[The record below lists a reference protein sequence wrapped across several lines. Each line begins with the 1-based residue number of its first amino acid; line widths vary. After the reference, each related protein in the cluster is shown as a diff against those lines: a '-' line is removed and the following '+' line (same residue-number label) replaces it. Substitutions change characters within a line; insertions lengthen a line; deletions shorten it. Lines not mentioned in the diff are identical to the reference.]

1 MITIQSYN
9 KDKTRAKVII
19 NDQAYIVHNNGNVYS
34 TRYNRFTK
42 MGSTRKDGYVVANFV
57 NANMFIHRVIAIT
70 FLNNPENKPQ
80 VNHINGLKSD
90 NRIENLE
97 WVTISENTIHA
108 YDVLKIN
115 LKLTHNHGKGVHWL
129 KSENKWLAYI
139 SIKGKQ
145 KNVGR
150 FATESEALI
159 ARTEALI
166 KKSNGEYTC

>member
-42 MGSTRKDGYVVANFV
+42 MGSTRKDGYVAASFANTS
-57 NANMFIHRVIAIT
+57 MFIHRVIAT
-70 FLNNPENKPQ
+70 AFLDNPENKPQ
-80 VNHINGLKSD
+80 VNHINGIKHD
-90 NRIENLE
+90 NRVENLE
-97 WVTISENTIHA
+97 WCTRSENMQHA
-108 YDVLKIN
+108 YHVIKSFRKERN
-115 LKLTHNHGKGVHWL
+115 NRGKGVYYL
-129 KSENKWLAYI
+129 ASEKVWIAHI

-150 FATESEALI
+150 FTNEQDALI
-159 ARTEALI
+159 ARKEALL
-166 KKSNGEYTC
+166 KKLNGEYTC